1 MVALFGAKFAAVGS
15 ACGRCCGL
23 DIVTVMALV
32 VAAGLLA
39 ACGPATL
46 RLAGRDPA
54 DPAAKIAGVDD
65 SSTTAPHRSLR
76 PSTPASWR
84 ERNDS
89 VAPRQKPKTESMT
102 ESMTE
107 SESAR

>member
-15 ACGRCCGL
+15 ACGRCCRL
-23 DIVTVMALV
+23 NIVTVTALA

-46 RLAGRDPA
+46 PLARRDPA
-54 DPAAKIAGVDD
+54 DPAAKVAGVDYR
-65 SSTTAPHRSLR
+65 STTAPYRSVR
-76 PSTPASWR
+76 PSTPAPWR

-89 VAPRQKPKTESMT
+89 VPPQQKPKTES
-102 ESMTE
+102 EG
-107 SESAR
+107 AR